1 MIKVK
6 AMMTKV
12 MLGAMT
18 VATLLGTSAGASAA
32 TTATATATAP
42 RVERTTI
49 QFNPQPDTTVQV
61 VKIKLH
67 KPTTTKQISNQVQT
81 AVDASALNL
90 DRQHTDSQ
98 LK

>member
-6 AMMTKV
+6 AMITKV
-12 MLGAMT
+12 MLGAMS
-18 VATLLGTSAGASAA
+18 VATLLGTSVGASAA
-32 TTATATATAP
+32 TTTTAAATAP

-49 QFNPQPDTTVQV
+49 QFNTRPDTTVQV

-90 DRQHTDSQ
+90 DRQRTASQ